1 VLQQATKNASCYA
14 ATALISVRFVPV
26 LKPEDLNLGITCTLY
41 VPKFVKPVPLSAQS
55 MPGITFL
62 VKNVRKHV
70 KNVQQFAMNLQVL
83 PHKQQGVQLVKTM
96 RLLRLRRS
104 SNEF

>member
-1 VLQQATKNASCYA
+1 LQQATKNASCYA

-55 MPGITFL
+55 MPRITFL

-83 PHKQQGVQLVKTM
+83 LHKQEGVQLLKNQVIAKIHK
-96 RLLRLRRS
+96 
-104 SNEF
+104 E